1 MNALLVRIA
10 ADLSNGGGRWNSPVD
25 GATGRFA
32 YVAIPE
38 GKPVR
43 PGMEK
48 PYGALAPALGAF
60 GTALP
65 PHLCDRHMHLD
76 PDFGHLTYGDQGE
89 RAKQIATRLSSG
101 DWIVFYAGL
110 ADVGQ
115 RRKLVYA
122 LVGVYVIDRIER
134 AVDLPPERWDCNA
147 HGRRILPAD
156 AGDIVVHARPGIS
169 GRLARC
175 IPIGHWRDRAYRV
188 RPDVLDAWGGLA
200 VRNGYLQRSAR
211 LPAFSDPPRFQ
222 AWFAAQHPELL
233 ASNNP

>member
-1 MNALLVRIA
+1 
-10 ADLSNGGGRWNSPVD
+10 
-25 GATGRFA
+25 
-32 YVAIPE
+32 
-38 GKPVR
+38 
-43 PGMEK
+43 
-48 PYGALAPALGAF
+48 
-60 GTALP
+60 
-65 PHLCDRHMHLD
+65 
-76 PDFGHLTYGDQGE
+76 
-89 RAKQIATRLSSG
+89 
-101 DWIVFYAGL
+101 
-110 ADVGQ
+110 
-115 RRKLVYA
+115 LVYA

-188 RPDVLDAWGGLA
+188 LPDVLDAWGGLS

-211 LPAFSDPPRFQ
+211 LPAFSDPSRFR
-222 AWFAAQHPELL
+222 AWFAAQQPELL